1 MSPFRPPVALAT
13 LAALAA
19 ASALPA
25 ATFTVTTAADAGPGS
40 LRQALLDANLAAG
53 ADDIVFAIPGPG
65 PHTIAVQTVLPVSTG
80 TVRIDGYSQPGA
92 SANTLATGWNA
103 QVMIEIDYLAVPG
116 GVGLHLSEGPFSE
129 VRGLAL
135 LNVRGVTIKVHAD
148 DAVVA
153 GNIVGLRAD
162 ARTPNQIG
170 AVGLLGRQGA
180 IEVIRQRVEGGRR
193 VRIGGPAPADRNL
206 VAGTTNGISLNSSL
220 TDNPIPGA
228 IIQNNWIGLDG
239 SGLAPVA
246 VTQGS
251 IAIVNAAGAQ
261 VLDNVVV
268 APSPQV
274 GPFAANGV
282 LADIQFHVTDLVL
295 EGNRGGVDPF
305 GDGVEVGL
313 VPFGGS
319 TGLRLFGATVTDV
332 RLGDPADPGR
342 GNLISH
348 TNGNAIEISS
358 GLRIEMA
365 GNRLMTNTLSA
376 GVIPVLV
383 DLLLPS
389 GPNANDPLDADTGA
403 NLLQNHPDLATAVVD
418 AGATLVSGLLHST
431 PGTAF
436 RVEFF
441 EAGGC
446 LANGRGQAERVL
458 GQAQVVTDG
467 AGNAPIDVQLP
478 LVPAGRKIA
487 AMATDPLGNS
497 SEIGPCIEVA
507 GGPRPGS
514 LQLLATRYELREFRP
529 PVQAVVRRTGGS
541 DGAVSV
547 RLASEDATAQA
558 GADYVAVDTVLTWAD
573 GDAADKLV
581 PLAVINDLLDEP
593 DEHYVMRLRSPTGG
607 ARLGATSGTVVMVRN
622 VPDQIFGHGWD
633 P

>member
-1 MSPFRPPVALAT
+1 
-13 LAALAA
+13 
-19 ASALPA
+19 
-25 ATFTVTTAADAGPGS
+25 
-40 LRQALLDANLAAG
+40 
-53 ADDIVFAIPGPG
+53 
-65 PHTIAVQTVLPVSTG
+65 
-80 TVRIDGYSQPGA
+80 
-92 SANTLATGWNA
+92 
-103 QVMIEIDYLAVPG
+103 
-116 GVGLHLSEGPFSE
+116 
-129 VRGLAL
+129 
-135 LNVRGVTIKVHAD
+135 
-148 DAVVA
+148 
-153 GNIVGLRAD
+153 
-162 ARTPNQIG
+162 
-170 AVGLLGRQGA
+170 
-180 IEVIRQRVEGGRR
+180 
-193 VRIGGPAPADRNL
+193 
-206 VAGTTNGISLNSSL
+206 
-220 TDNPIPGA
+220 
-228 IIQNNWIGLDG
+228 
-239 SGLAPVA
+239 
-246 VTQGS
+246 
-251 IAIVNAAGAQ
+251 
-261 VLDNVVV
+261 
-268 APSPQV
+268 
-274 GPFAANGV
+274 
-282 LADIQFHVTDLVL
+282 
-295 EGNRGGVDPF
+295 
-305 GDGVEVGL
+305 
-313 VPFGGS
+313 
-319 TGLRLFGATVTDV
+319 
-332 RLGDPADPGR
+332 
-342 GNLISH
+342 
-348 TNGNAIEISS
+348 
-358 GLRIEMA
+358 
-365 GNRLMTNTLSA
+365 
-376 GVIPVLV
+376 
-383 DLLLPS
+383 
-389 GPNANDPLDADTGA
+389 
-403 NLLQNHPDLATAVVD
+403 VVD

-446 LANGRGQAERVL
+446 LANGRGLAERAI
-458 GQAQVVTDG
+458 GQTQVATDG